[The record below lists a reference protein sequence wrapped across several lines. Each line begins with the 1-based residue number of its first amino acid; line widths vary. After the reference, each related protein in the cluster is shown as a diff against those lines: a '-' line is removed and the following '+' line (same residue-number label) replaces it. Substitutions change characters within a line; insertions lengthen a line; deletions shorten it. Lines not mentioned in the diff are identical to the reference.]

1 MVIMSQS
8 GTFWGACQYLS

>member
-1 MVIMSQS
+1 MVIMPQS